1 VPHQRAPDSPTPM
14 PGRDAE
20 VEDLPFVRRVVRH
33 DVAGDHGAIRRHRE
47 QDAAGD
53 ALLEVVRRPRV
64 GEDFPLDR
72 RDGGDVNR
80 AGGTDPVAGA
90 RDGPPT

>member
-1 VPHQRAPDSPTPM
+1 MQR
-14 PGRDAE
+14 RDGE
-20 VEDLPFVRRVVRH
+20 VQDLSFVRRVVRH
-33 DVAGDHGAIRRHRE
+33 DVARDRGAGRRYRE
-47 QDAAGD
+47 QHAAGD
-53 ALLEVVRRPRV
+53 ALLEVVRGPGV

-72 RDGGDVNR
+72 RDGGDVSG

>member
-1 VPHQRAPDSPTPM
+1 MPHQRAPDPPAAM
-14 PGRDAE
+14 AGRDAE
-20 VEDLPFVRRVVRH
+20 VQDLPFVRGVVRH
-33 DVAGDHGAIRRHRE
+33 DVAGDQGAIRRHRE
-47 QDAAGD
+47 QHAAGD
-53 ALLEVVRRPRV
+53 ALLEVVRGPGV